1 MKIKLPKTLAEP
13 LTIPWM
19 FMSPSSIASK
29 LDIDDALNGLI
40 DNYERRNLMPRTPFS
55 PTVGVCT
62 MLRVTA
68 EGSGAYQASSTAF
81 PIIEC
86 KTHIGYEYV
95 VLMSLPNDKNLYH
108 WSRKSWFPWSPS

>member
-1 MKIKLPKTLAEP
+1 MKIVLPKTLAEP
-13 LTIPWM
+13 GTIPWALI
-19 FMSPSSIASK
+19 SPSSIVSK

-40 DNYERRNLMPRTPFS
+40 DNYERRKLMPRTPFS

-68 EGSGAYQASSTAF
+68 EGSGADDASATAH

-86 KTHIGYEYV
+86 KEHIGYEFV
-95 VLMSLPNDKNLYH
+95 VLMTLSNDKNLYH
-108 WSRKSWFPWSPS
+108 WSRKSWFPWYPS